1 MTLTIISGT
10 LAGLIHVLSGPDH
23 LTAVAPLAVSD
34 GKRGWF
40 AGWMWGIG
48 HSTGVV
54 CVAVLAVLLRDW
66 LPPIEVLSQWS
77 ERVVGGALIAVGL
90 WALRGS
96 TALKDGAHRHGQMAH
111 GHLHVQR
118 GPRWLRSLGHAHA
131 SFYLGILHGV
141 AGSSHFFGVLPALA
155 LPSRA
160 AGLTYIMSFGIGTVA
175 AMTLFAAIVG
185 LAGARSGRDAVPH
198 RALMLA
204 SSVAALVVGCYWLIA

>member
-1 MTLTIISGT
+1 MTLTIVSGAI
-10 LAGLIHVLSGPDH
+10 AGLLHVLSGPDH

-34 GKRGWF
+34 GRRGWF

-54 CVAVLAVLLRDW
+54 CVAVMALLLRDW
-66 LPPIEVLSQWS
+66 LPPIDVLAQWS
-77 ERVVGGALIAVGL
+77 ERVVGGALIAVGF
-90 WALRGS
+90 WALRRS
-96 TALKDGAHRHGQMAH
+96 AAIKPSAHRHGPVAH
-111 GHLHVQR
+111 GHLHLQH
-118 GPRWLRSLGHAHA
+118 GPGWLRSLGHAHA

-160 AGLTYIMSFGIGTVA
+160 AGLTYITAFGVGTVG
-175 AMTLFAAIVG
+175 AMTVFAAIVG
-185 LAGARSGRDAVPH
+185 LAGARSGSAVPH

-204 SSVAALVVGCYWLIA
+204 TSVAALAVGVFWLVA